1 MVSGVSIFGCFA
13 LLMACG
19 FLVNFVRHKK
29 TGFFGGNA
37 WWHDYRKFHT
47 GIWVLVSM
55 LLFLE
60 IRFAGILILYDLI
73 PGIIDVCKGV
83 NL

>member
-1 MVSGVSIFGCFA
+1 MVSGVSIFGCIA

-19 FLVNFVRHKK
+19 FLVNHFRHKK

-47 GIWVLVSM
+47 GIWLIASM
-55 LLFLE
+55 LMFLNT
-60 IRFAGILILYDLI
+60 RFAGILILYDLI
-73 PGIIDVCKGV
+73 PGTIDVCKGV